1 MRVAIA
7 GFALESVSFLP
18 NETAKEDFEREAR
31 RGSDLI
37 ETLRDSASVAGG
49 FIQVL
54 EQAGAEIV
62 PLVYT
67 DCSAA
72 GHAADETFEA
82 YANEICD
89 GIAAA
94 LPELDGV
101 LLYLH
106 GAMTTPT
113 RTNPDL
119 EIVQRVRQ
127 LIGPR
132 MTLVVALDLHA
143 NVSLDMARYCNALFG
158 FHYSPHT
165 DMAETG
171 ARAASALIATLRG
184 ELTPTLT
191 LIKVPVVLPSIFT
204 ATGLSPL
211 KDIVT
216 MGFTAEREHPSVI
229 DVSIFCGFAYA
240 DVPHIG
246 FSVAVVTDKDSASG
260 ERVAKTIATRIWQD
274 RQALLHEELVLPL
287 AAGVRKGLARA
298 AGAKQPLVLL
308 EHADRLNDSTWVL
321 HELLRQQGRRVAVPY
336 LWDPVAARACIA
348 AGVGA
353 EVSIE
358 AGGRSSDRAG
368 GPVRLDGKILYAG
381 GKSYTG
387 TGPMRRGRRIDLGP
401 TALLDAS
408 GIVVSIVSH
417 PTTAIDL
424 DPFIQFALDVND
436 FGVIVLRSKTH
447 FRAVYEPI
455 ASEILIIDSPDWG
468 TAALATLPYEHVPAG
483 VFPITVTGS
492 EASSC

>member
-18 NETAKEDFEREAR
+18 NETTQEDFEHEAR

-37 ETLRDSASVAGG
+37 ETLRGSASVAGG

-62 PLVYT
+62 PIIYT

-72 GHAADETFEA
+72 GHAADEAFEA

-119 EIVQRVRQ
+119 EMVQRVRQ
-127 LIGPR
+127 LIGQRTPF
-132 MTLVVALDLHA
+132 MVALDLHA
-143 NVSLDMARYCNALFG
+143 NVSPDMARYCNALFG

-171 ARAASALIATLRG
+171 TRAASALVATLRG
-184 ELTPTLT
+184 KLSPALT

-204 ATGLSPL
+204 ATGLTPL
-211 KDIVT
+211 KDIVA
-216 MGFTAEREHPSVI
+216 MGFASEREHASVI
-229 DVSIFCGFAYA
+229 DVSVFCGFAYS

-246 FSVAVVTDKDSASG
+246 FTVAVVTDDDAVSG
-260 ERVAKTIATRIWQD
+260 ERVAKAIAMRIWQD
-274 RQALLHEELVLPL
+274 RRALLHEELVLPL
-287 AAGVRKGLARA
+287 AAGVREGLARA
-298 AGAKQPLVLL
+298 VGAKRPVVLL

-321 HELLRQQGRRVAVPY
+321 RELLAHRGRRVAVPY
-336 LWDPVAARACIA
+336 LWDPAAAQACLVAGA
-348 AGVGA
+348 GA

-358 AGGRSSDRAG
+358 AGGQSSDRAG
-368 GPVRLDGKILYAG
+368 GPVRLDGKVLYAG
-381 GKSYTG
+381 VKSYTG
-387 TGPMRRGRRIDLGP
+387 TGPMRHGRRIDLGP
-401 TALLDAS
+401 TALVDAG
-408 GIVVSIVSH
+408 GIVVSLVSH

-424 DPFIQFALDVND
+424 DPFTQFGLDVND
-436 FGVIVLRSKTH
+436 FALIVLRSKTH

-455 ASEILIIDSPDWG
+455 ASEILIIDTPDWG
-468 TAALATLPYEHVPAG
+468 TAALTTLPYKHVPAG

-492 EASSC
+492 GG

>member
-18 NETAKEDFEREAR
+18 NETTREDFEREAR

-37 ETLRDSASVAGG
+37 EALRGSASVAGG

-54 EQAGAEIV
+54 EQVGAEIV
-62 PLVYT
+62 PIVYT

-72 GHAADETFEA
+72 GHAADAAFET
-82 YANEICD
+82 YVGEICD

-94 LPELDGV
+94 LSELDGV

-106 GAMTTPT
+106 GAMTTPM
-113 RTNPDL
+113 RTDPDL
-119 EIVQRVRQ
+119 ELARRVRQ
-127 LIGPR
+127 VIGPR
-132 MTLVVALDLHA
+132 MPLMVALDLHA
-143 NVSLDMARYCNALFG
+143 NVSPDMARYCNALFG

-171 ARAASALIATLRG
+171 ARAASALVATLRG
-184 ELTPTLT
+184 TLTPALT

-211 KDIVT
+211 KDIVA
-216 MGFTAEREHPSVI
+216 MGFAAEREHARVV

-240 DVPHIG
+240 DVPQIG
-246 FSVAVVTDKDSASG
+246 FTVAVVTDKDAVSG
-260 ERVAKTIATRIWQD
+260 ERVAKAIATRIWQE

-298 AGAKQPLVLL
+298 AAANRPAVLL

-321 HELLRQQGRRVAVPY
+321 RELLRQRGRRVAVPY
-336 LWDPVAARACIA
+336 LWDPAAAQACIA

-358 AGGRSSDRAG
+358 AGGQSSNRAG
-368 GPVRLDGKILYAG
+368 GPVRLDGKVLYAG
-381 GKSYTG
+381 VKSYTG

-401 TALLDAS
+401 TALVDAG

-424 DPFIQFALDVND
+424 DPFTQFGLDVND
-436 FGVIVLRSKTH
+436 FGLIVLRSKTH

-455 ASEILIIDSPDWG
+455 VSEILIIDTPDWG
-468 TAALATLPYEHVPAG
+468 TAALSTLPYKHVPAG
-483 VFPITVTGS
+483 VFPITATGV
-492 EASSC
+492 EA

>member
-18 NETAKEDFEREAR
+18 NETTREDFEREAR
-31 RGSDLI
+31 RGADLI

-54 EQAGAEIV
+54 EQEGAEIV
-62 PLVYT
+62 PIVYT

-72 GHAADETFEA
+72 GHAADEAFEA
-82 YANEICD
+82 YADEICE
-89 GIAAA
+89 GVAAA

-113 RTNPDL
+113 RTDPDL
-119 EIVQRVRQ
+119 AIARRVREV
-127 LIGPR
+127 IGSRTP
-132 MTLVVALDLHA
+132 LLVALDLHA

-171 ARAASALIATLRG
+171 ARAASALVATLRG
-184 ELTPTLT
+184 KLAPALT
-191 LIKVPVVLPSIFT
+191 LIKVPVALPSIFT
-204 ATGLSPL
+204 ATGLTPL
-211 KDIVT
+211 KDIVA
-216 MGFTAEREHPSVI
+216 MGFAAEREHPSVI
-229 DVSIFCGFAYA
+229 DVSIFCGFAYS

-246 FSVAVVTDKDSASG
+246 FSVAVVTDNDAVSG
-260 ERVAKTIATRIWQD
+260 ERVAKTIAGRIWQD
-274 RQALLHEELVLPL
+274 REALLHEELVLPL
-287 AAGVRKGLARA
+287 SAGVRKGLARA
-298 AGAKQPLVLL
+298 AGAQRPVVLL

-321 HELLRQQGRRVAVPY
+321 RELLRECGPRVAVPY
-336 LWDPVAARACIA
+336 LCDPTAARACIA

-368 GPVRLDGKILYAG
+368 GPVRLEGKVLYAG
-381 GKSYTG
+381 VKSYTG
-387 TGPMRRGRRIDLGP
+387 TGPMRRGRRIDLGL
-401 TALLDAS
+401 TALVDAG
-408 GIVVSIVSH
+408 GIVVSLVSR

-424 DPFIQFALDVND
+424 DPFTQFGLDVND
-436 FGVIVLRSKTH
+436 FGLIVLRSKTH

-455 ASEILIIDSPDWG
+455 ASEILIIDTPDWG
-468 TAALATLPYEHVPAG
+468 TAALSTLPYEHVPAG
-483 VFPITVTGS
+483 VFPITVTGIK
-492 EASSC
+492 A